1 MLLLQGLCSNTQC
14 PYLHVNL
21 DPAAP
26 VCEAFLRGYCVAG
39 AACRSKHLTK
49 RMVRDSRAKRTLVAA
64 PAGEPAD
71 KKQKVSCFKAART
84 L

>member
-1 MLLLQGLCSNTQC
+1 MPLQGLCSNTQC

-21 DPAAP
+21 DPSAP
-26 VCEAFLRGYCVAG
+26 VCKAFLRGYCAAG

-49 RMVRDSRAKRTLVAA
+49 RMVQELRAKRTLVAG

-71 KKQKVSCFKAART
+71 KKPKVGGFQAVRT

>member
-1 MLLLQGLCSNTQC
+1 MPLQGLCSNTQC

-21 DPAAP
+21 DPLAP
-26 VCEAFLRGYCVAG
+26 VCKAFLRGYCAAG

-49 RMVRDSRAKRTLVAA
+49 RMVRDLRAKHTLVAG

-71 KKQKVSCFKAART
+71 KKRKVGCFQAARI